1 MLEKILEV
9 ERGLFFRINS
19 LHTPF
24 MDGVMWLYSEVY
36 TWMPFLLFFCLM
48 LIYKKSWREWLPIL
62 VSIIVIGSLCMAFS
76 SYLTKP
82 LFARPRPVF
91 HPSFMD
97 DVRTIYDSVAEP
109 YGFVSGH
116 SATAFGLATFT
127 ALLFR
132 NTFYTCAIF
141 LWAFLMAYSRI
152 YLGVHFISDIV
163 AGALAGIAFGFL
175 VFRLYRSYTKQNLP
189 TPEETPTPTDPPLY
203 GKIIGLILIG
213 YIFFFAATS
222 SIWVKFFF

>member
-1 MLEKILEV
+1 
-9 ERGLFFRINS
+9 
-19 LHTPF
+19 
-24 MDGVMWLYSEVY
+24 
-36 TWMPFLLFFCLM
+36 
-48 LIYKKSWREWLPIL
+48 
-62 VSIIVIGSLCMAFS
+62 
-76 SYLTKP
+76 
-82 LFARPRPVF
+82 
-91 HPSFMD
+91 
-97 DVRTIYDSVAEP
+97 
-109 YGFVSGH
+109 
-116 SATAFGLATFT
+116 
-127 ALLFR
+127 
-132 NTFYTCAIF
+132 